1 MPTKWQS
8 SSQEIE
14 AKWANKTDHDVF
26 YLVLELF
33 KLEFT
38 KNHLS
43 VRTDQTLGLLLQEMA
58 AFLMEIVKCSQFYI
72 LRYLNEFFPGSRG
85 MESFIS

>member
-14 AKWANKTDHDVF
+14 EKWANKTDHDVF
-26 YLVLELF
+26 YLVLEIF

-43 VRTDQTLGLLLQEMA
+43 VRTDQTLGLLLQEWQH
-58 AFLMEIVKCSQFYI
+58 FLWRLLSAV
-72 LRYLNEFFPGSRG
+72 N
-85 MESFIS
+85 FIS